1 MAEGEKTKTAAKT
14 KKTKK
19 TVVAEK
25 KAPAEKKASL
35 GFIFFNCNEEKN
47 QNTMNIFYENNR
59 VVYRETKASRKAL
72 WEKIQSEIAAER
84 ISIDKQNVD
93 TVKDLILEGNP
104 TDASQHIHCGTIIS
118 ITCL

>member
-1 MAEGEKTKTAAKT
+1 MAESKEKKVATKAKNP
-14 KKTKK
+14 KKTS
-19 TVVAEK
+19 VAEK
-25 KAPAEKKASL
+25 KVPL

-72 WEKIQSEIAAER
+72 WEKVQSEITAER
-84 ISIDKQNVD
+84 ISIDKQNID
-93 TVKDLILEGNP
+93 AVKDLILEGNP
-104 TDASQHIHCGTIIS
+104 TDASQYIHCGTIIS